1 MRISTKRA
9 SLSRQI
15 VIYGLERFMAWG
27 RGRKTGQQRLLPT
40 LNVKDKKPIF
50 ELFIF
55 RLQFGARQQMTPS
68 KKGWNVLGWDF
79 SRYFFRGGWARTRD
93 SWV

>member
-1 MRISTKRA
+1 MKRA
-9 SLSRQI
+9 SLSCQI

-27 RGRKTGQQRLLPT
+27 RGRKTGQRLLPT

-68 KKGWNVLGWDF
+68 KRVEC
-79 SRYFFRGGWARTRD
+79 
-93 SWV
+93 SWIGF

>member
-1 MRISTKRA
+1 
-9 SLSRQI
+9 

-55 RLQFGARQQMTPS
+55 RLQFGARQQMTPR
-68 KKGWNVLGWDF
+68 KKGWNVLGLDF
-79 SRYFFRGGWARTRD
+79 SRQFCRVGWVRTHAL
-93 SWV
+93 WV